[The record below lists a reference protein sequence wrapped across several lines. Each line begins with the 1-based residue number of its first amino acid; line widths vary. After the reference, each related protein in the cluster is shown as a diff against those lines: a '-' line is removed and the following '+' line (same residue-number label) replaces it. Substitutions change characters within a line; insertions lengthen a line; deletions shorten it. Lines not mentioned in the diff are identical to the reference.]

1 MGAIGGALGGLIV
14 AIALIN
20 KFNNYPKF
28 RWTIKLLL
36 LGVGAGL
43 LAKNQ
48 AMLGVMLANVAIFA
62 LVFGVIGVIIDVIKN
77 NSKKNQ
83 VVHSTSNNPIA
94 NTRNSEKRDISKS
107 DEDFWE
113 QALNEFE
120 SENRKK
126 GLYAKLYSLHT
137 GDEAKIKSEYMQ
149 ERYSQLKEEDI
160 AAGLAVVQIELK
172 ENLENAAPKK
182 RQSKKLPPLKFED
195 VVKVFAAVIF
205 IAIIGELLKS
215 F

>member
-1 MGAIGGALGGLIV
+1 MGAIGGAIGGLLV

-20 KFNNYPKF
+20 KFNNFPKF
-28 RWTIKLLL
+28 RWTIKSFL
-36 LGVGAGL
+36 LGIGAGL

-48 AMLGVMLANVAIFA
+48 GMLGVVIANVVIFT
-62 LVFGVIGVIIDVIKN
+62 LVFGAIGVIIDVIKN
-77 NSKKNQ
+77 NSAKNQ
-83 VVHSTSNNPIA
+83 VVSSASNNSIEDAKKPAIR
-94 NTRNSEKRDISKS
+94 NTSKN

-113 QALNEFE
+113 LALNEFE

-137 GDEAKIKSEYMQ
+137 GDEAKIKSEYMH

-160 AAGLAVVQIELK
+160 AAGLAVVKNEFK
-172 ENLENAAPKK
+172 ENSANTSSKK
-182 RQSKKLPPLKFED
+182 KKSKKLPPLRFED
-195 VVKVFAAVIF
+195 MVKVFAAVIF
-205 IAIIGELLKS
+205 VVIIGELLKS

>member
-1 MGAIGGALGGLIV
+1 MGAIGGAIGGLLV

-20 KFNNYPKF
+20 KFNNFPKF
-28 RWTIKLLL
+28 RWTIKLFL
-36 LGVGAGL
+36 LGIGAGL

-48 AMLGVMLANVAIFA
+48 GVLGVMIANVAIFA

-77 NSKKNQ
+77 YSEKNQ
-83 VVHSTSNNPIA
+83 GANSAPNNSIA
-94 NTRNSEKRDISKS
+94 NTKKPAIRNTSKN
-107 DEDFWE
+107 DDDFWE

-160 AAGLAVVQIELK
+160 AAGLAVVKNELK
-172 ENLENAAPKK
+172 ENPAITATKK
-182 RQSKKLPPLKFED
+182 KQSKKLPPLRFED
-195 VVKVFAAVIF
+195 MVKVFAAVIF
-205 IAIIGELLKS
+205 VVIIGELLKS